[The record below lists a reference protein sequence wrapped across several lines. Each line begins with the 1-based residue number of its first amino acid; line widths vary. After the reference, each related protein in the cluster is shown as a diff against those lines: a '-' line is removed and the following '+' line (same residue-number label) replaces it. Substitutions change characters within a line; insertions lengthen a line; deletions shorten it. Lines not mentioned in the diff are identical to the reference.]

1 MYIKTANMG
10 KAPPSL
16 IREKDSCSSHAE
28 TLSHGNKLIVSHNF
42 NKSFTLSWEVLQL
55 TSETGDDTFIIHN
68 HRLVHL
74 NSGQT
79 CNLIP
84 LGVELLLH

>member
-1 MYIKTANMG
+1 M
-10 KAPPSL
+10 
-16 IREKDSCSSHAE
+16 
-28 TLSHGNKLIVSHNF
+28 LSQ
-42 NKSFTLSWEVLQL
+42 EYLQQMSG
-55 TSETGDDTFIIHN
+55 TSDDTFIIHN

-84 LGVELLLH
+84 LGVQLPLHYNPFNMY